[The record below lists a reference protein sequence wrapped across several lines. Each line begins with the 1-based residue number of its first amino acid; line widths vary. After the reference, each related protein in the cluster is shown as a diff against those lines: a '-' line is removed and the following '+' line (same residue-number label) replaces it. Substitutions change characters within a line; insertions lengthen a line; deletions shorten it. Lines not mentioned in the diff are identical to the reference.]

1 MLHAKDIL
9 PLAIGSPSLVC
20 TNCSLYIC
28 SVPLHSFMFGTYE
41 EFVLVSALNWHHIR
55 VGGYFMYGRMWVE
68 VSAQKVAILTK
79 VSCGF
84 PQSGIC

>member
-1 MLHAKDIL
+1 
-9 PLAIGSPSLVC
+9 
-20 TNCSLYIC
+20 
-28 SVPLHSFMFGTYE
+28 MFGTYE